1 MDNEQRAAAASN
13 VPVASANTTNE
24 RAAAASNV
32 PFVSADTT
40 NERAAAAGNVP
51 FASAN
56 ATNERAAAASN
67 VPSVIHTPLNDRAA
81 AFLNIHTAK
90 NTLLNCNV
98 ARFDWQPRAQINCVA
113 AWPNNNIE
121 TISDNVVYNGST
133 TNAVPLTLLDCNVA
147 RFDWQPR
154 VKINCVAAWPYAM
167 EHTGKFLS
175 KQNIHNSSMTIN
187 LNLNYGKN
195 DSGCTTEESPF
206 ELDTTDINFK
216 ANSIIKNTTTRK
228 NVHLL
233 TFWPTISDNWANA
246 YNTRAR
252 VRMHNCW
259 LPYDADVSIG
269 TTNSARYVIIYLPH
283 ASNLNQC
290 DGVLFANSD
299 TAIMY
304 LQRYTTM

>member
-1 MDNEQRAAAASN
+1 MLD
-13 VPVASANTTNE
+13 
-24 RAAAASNV
+24 
-32 PFVSADTT
+32 
-40 NERAAAAGNVP
+40 
-51 FASAN
+51 
-56 ATNERAAAASN
+56 
-67 VPSVIHTPLNDRAA
+67 
-81 AFLNIHTAK
+81 
-90 NTLLNCNV
+90 CNV
-98 ARFDWQPRAQINCVA
+98 AHFDWQPRAQ
-113 AWPNNNIE
+113 
-121 TISDNVVYNGST
+121 
-133 TNAVPLTLLDCNVA
+133 
-147 RFDWQPR
+147 
-154 VKINCVAAWPYAM
+154 INCVAAWPYAM

-187 LNLNYGKN
+187 LNLNYDKN
-195 DSGCTTEESPF
+195 DSGCTTEERSF
-206 ELDTTDINFK
+206 EKNTTDINFI
-216 ANSIIKNTTTRK
+216 ANGIIKNTTTRK

-290 DGVLFANSD
+290 DGVLFANSE
-299 TAIMY
+299 TAKMY